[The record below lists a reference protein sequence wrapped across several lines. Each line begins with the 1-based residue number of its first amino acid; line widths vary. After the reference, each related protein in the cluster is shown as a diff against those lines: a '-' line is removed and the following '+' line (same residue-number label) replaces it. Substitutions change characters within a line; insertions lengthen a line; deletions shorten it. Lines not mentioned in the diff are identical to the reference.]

1 MRYSLLL
8 VCFFSINA
16 WAINSYYCLNTGK
29 VATVGQTIA
38 QVMAECGQ
46 PASTTTR
53 EEHIDTPVTYTQ
65 WIYGIPI
72 DKVGLIPTLRITF
85 DENSVVTKIEKNGMV
100 LNSLL
105 CNISGMIQLADA
117 PLTIR
122 LACGAPYLIN
132 TMTTVKSSVK
142 TINVWTYNYG
152 PYQQQM
158 IFEFEGNTLRQIKTG
173 NLGN

>member
-8 VCFFSINA
+8 GLLFSINA
-16 WAINSYYCLNTGK
+16 WAINSYYCLITGK
-29 VATVGQTIA
+29 VASVGQTTA
-38 QVMAECGQ
+38 QVSVACG
-46 PASTTTR
+46 PPTSTATR
-53 EEHIDTPVTYTQ
+53 EEHIDTPITYTQ

-72 DKVGLIPTLRITF
+72 DKVGLVPTLRVTF

-100 LNSLL
+100 LSSLL
-105 CNISGMIQLADA
+105 CNISGMIQVNDA

-132 TMTTVKSSVK
+132 TIATVKSSVK
-142 TINVWTYNYG
+142 TVNVWTYNFG
-152 PYQQQM
+152 PYQQQI
-158 IFEFEGNTLRQIKTG
+158 IFEFVGDTLTQIKTG